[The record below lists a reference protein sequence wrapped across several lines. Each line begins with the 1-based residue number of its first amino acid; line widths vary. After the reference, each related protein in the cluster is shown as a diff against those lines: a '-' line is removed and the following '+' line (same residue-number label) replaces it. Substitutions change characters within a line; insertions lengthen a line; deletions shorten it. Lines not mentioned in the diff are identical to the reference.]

1 MTDPFSSASTT
12 ADDGAPALVARLVRH
27 VGHQLRVVRETS
39 GNVAGYVVEAVT
51 LRCEDCSEPILE
63 EAVMAKLA
71 KPTIRKAHKIAR
83 KVARSGSA
91 VNPYAVGTVVAKRQA
106 AKRKAARGK

>member
-1 MTDPFSSASTT
+1 
-12 ADDGAPALVARLVRH
+12 
-27 VGHQLRVVRETS
+27 
-39 GNVAGYVVEAVT
+39 
-51 LRCEDCSEPILE
+51 
-63 EAVMAKLA
+63 MAKLA

-91 VNPYAVGTVVAKRQA
+91 QNPYAVGTVVAKRQA

>member
-1 MTDPFSSASTT
+1 MTDPFSSASTNG
-12 ADDGAPALVARLVRH
+12 DGAPALVARLVRH
-27 VGHQLRVVRETS
+27 VGHQLRLVRETS
-39 GNVAGYVVEAVT
+39 GNVAGFVVKAVT
-51 LRCEDCSEPILE
+51 LRCEDCSEAILE

-71 KPTIRKAHKIAR
+71 KPTVRKAHAIAK

-91 VNPYAVGTVVAKRQA
+91 KNPYAVGTVVAKRQA